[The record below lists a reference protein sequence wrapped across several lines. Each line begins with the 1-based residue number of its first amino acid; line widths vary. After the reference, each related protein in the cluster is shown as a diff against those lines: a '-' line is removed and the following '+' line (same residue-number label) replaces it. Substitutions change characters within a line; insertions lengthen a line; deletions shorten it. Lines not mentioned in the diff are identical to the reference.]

1 MLVSSQ
7 NVCASCSDSEREAL
21 GGGRSTPEGLGGGQP
36 CSSSVGKWELLGQL
50 REPRPASGD
59 VPGPWPLRR
68 WGARGPS
75 APGEMSSVETAKQGV
90 GGLRTEPWDPA
101 GRLLWMKQEPEMHP
115 RTQLLHGGD
124 RASQGARLGR
134 TTAPCWDHR
143 PLMGPAGGARLDQ
156 DHRPLMGPAGGARLD
171 RTTAP

>member
-1 MLVSSQ
+1 
-7 NVCASCSDSEREAL
+7 
-21 GGGRSTPEGLGGGQP
+21 
-36 CSSSVGKWELLGQL
+36 
-50 REPRPASGD
+50 
-59 VPGPWPLRR
+59 
-68 WGARGPS
+68 
-75 APGEMSSVETAKQGV
+75 
-90 GGLRTEPWDPA
+90 
-101 GRLLWMKQEPEMHP
+101 MKQEPEMHP

-124 RASQGARLGR
+124 RANQGARLGR